1 MASQRESIK
10 NGFSLPGS
18 KLGRSTHAV
27 SGWSREPWHDG
38 VSRGLWEGVAG
49 VHQNELLARREVE
62 LTSQGDIE
70 GLSRLYTED
79 CVFHYPGNNPLAGA
93 HRGLSAFVT
102 RLEEVFK
109 EATIT
114 RELHDA
120 LGTDDH
126 AVQLLGVT
134 ATSGVARIPGARFGS

>member
-1 MASQRESIK
+1 MHR
-10 NGFSLPGS
+10 
-18 KLGRSTHAV
+18 
-27 SGWSREPWHDG
+27 
-38 VSRGLWEGVAG
+38 
-49 VHQNELLARREVE
+49 NELLARQEVE
-62 LTSQGDIE
+62 LASQGDIE
-70 GLSRLYTED
+70 GLRRLYTED
-79 CVFHYPGNNPLAGA
+79 CVFHYPGKNPLAGA
-93 HRGLSAFVT
+93 HRGVSAFVS

-109 EATIT
+109 GATIT